1 MISIISNCDGG
12 DGLLD
17 LDVHSLENSRAG
29 RHRLHRPQE
38 TKADLSTLVSKIKSI
53 ANEKSTFNFR
63 YHHLTVLIS
72 VFANFSESYS
82 RWSTVIN
89 FLVHSIMYT
98 YYTLKALRLFLILCK
113 PFPAFF
119 VVPWKLFLCQGTFTR
134 TTSACYHHFS
144 SNFCPSFQQKTFRI
158 NNIY

>member
-1 MISIISNCDGG
+1 MPVSESDLNNYNLWWRWSPHYLII
-12 DGLLD
+12 
-17 LDVHSLENSRAG
+17 VIEAMAFW
-29 RHRLHRPQE
+29 
-38 TKADLSTLVSKIKSI
+38 TWMFTLSKILELGDTVFIILRKQKLIFLHWWAEDNSI
-53 ANEKSTFNFR
+53 ANETSTFNVR

-98 YYTLKALRLFLILCK
+98 YYFLKALRLFLILCK
-113 PFPAFF
+113 PFPTFF

-134 TTSACYHHFS
+134 AT
-144 SNFCPSFQQKTFRI
+144 
-158 NNIY
+158 

>member
-1 MISIISNCDGG
+1 M
-12 DGLLD
+12 
-17 LDVHSLENSRAG
+17 EAMAFW
-29 RHRLHRPQE
+29 
-38 TKADLSTLVSKIKSI
+38 TWMFTLSKILELGDTVFIVLRKQKLIFLHWWAEDNSI
-53 ANEKSTFNFR
+53 ANEKSTFNVR

-119 VVPWKLFLCQGTFTR
+119 VVPWKLVLCQGTFTR